1 LRYLRT
7 GRIHALIIYIQLF
20 VYGGSSSVGQ
30 YAIQLAKLSGYK
42 VVTTASKRNH
52 ELVKSL
58 GADLVFD
65 VSKPPLASSFA
76 LD

>member
-1 LRYLRT
+1 MSFT
-7 GRIHALIIYIQLF
+7 QLY

-42 VVTTASKRNH
+42 VVSTASSRNH
-52 ELVKSL
+52 DLVKNF

-65 VSKPPLASSFA
+65 VSNPPATSNFV

>member
-1 LRYLRT
+1 M
-7 GRIHALIIYIQLF
+7 IYTQLF

-52 ELVKSL
+52 ELVRGL

-65 VSKPPLASSFA
+65 VSSPAPSSHFA
-76 LD
+76 PG

>member
-1 LRYLRT
+1 MT
-7 GRIHALIIYIQLF
+7 CIQLF

-52 ELVKSL
+52 QLVESL
-58 GADLVFD
+58 GADLAFD
-65 VSKPPLASSFA
+65 VSNPLPISRFA
-76 LD
+76 LG

>member
-1 LRYLRT
+1 MK
-7 GRIHALIIYIQLF
+7 YIQLF

-42 VVTTASKRNH
+42 VISTASQRNH
-52 ELVKSL
+52 ELVKSF

-65 VSKPPLASSFA
+65 VSNLPLTLNSVF
-76 LD
+76 D

>member
-1 LRYLRT
+1 MAHT
-7 GRIHALIIYIQLF
+7 QLF

-58 GADLVFD
+58 GVDLVFD
-65 VSKPPLASSFA
+65 VSKLPVTSHFA

>member
-1 LRYLRT
+1 VKYLRVQQKHVLT
-7 GRIHALIIYIQLF
+7 IYIQLF

-30 YAIQLAKLSGYK
+30 YAIQLAKLSGYN

-65 VSKPPLASSFA
+65 VSNQSITYSVWP
-76 LD
+76 

>member
-1 LRYLRT
+1 M
-7 GRIHALIIYIQLF
+7 IYIQLF

-30 YAIQLAKLSGYK
+30 YAIQLAKLSGYN

-65 VSKPPLASSFA
+65 VSNQSITYSVWP
-76 LD
+76 

>member
-1 LRYLRT
+1 MIST
-7 GRIHALIIYIQLF
+7 QLF

-42 VVTTASKRNH
+42 VITTASKRNH
-52 ELVKSL
+52 ELVKGL

-65 VSKPPLASSFA
+65 VSGPLPTSQFTRA
-76 LD
+76 

>member
-1 LRYLRT
+1 MSHANYL
-7 GRIHALIIYIQLF
+7 HQLF

-42 VVTTASKRNH
+42 VITTASKRNH
-52 ELVKSL
+52 VLVKNL

-65 VSKPPLASSFA
+65 VSNSVGVSYFGPG
-76 LD
+76 